1 MLASWLR
8 SESRVYCAP
17 KVYYR
22 PTLVQLGFELVEIE
36 EADEVVARAGLG
48 ASVARVLRRRQAAV
62 LCDGLRGEAQRDGEE
77 EQFDLCSL
85 L

>member
-1 MLASWLR
+1 MLAGWLR
-8 SESRVYCAP
+8 SESKAKLR
-17 KVYYR
+17 YYR

-62 LCDGLRGEAQRDGEE
+62 LCDGLRGEAQRGGEE
-77 EQFDLCSL
+77 EHDSVSKRWC
-85 L
+85 